1 MPKDTTWLKIT
12 AYYKD
17 EEGDQVSVE
26 QQSVAFYTMSD
37 FFVHVST
44 STEQGLLGHYATI
57 HLRSNFNFQDYSYVV
72 SFYSFVWNVSFK
84 WIESDVY
91 Y

>member
-1 MPKDTTWLKIT
+1 VPKDATSLKIT

-17 EEGDQVSVE
+17 QEGDQVSVE

-72 SFYSFVWNVSFK
+72 SFYICLKMFN
-84 WIESDVY
+84 
-91 Y
+91 